1 MSRDTSPKTKDGAV
15 MNDWDDSLSQRSRRS
30 TKSRSRASSSSKQ
43 AHRRGV
49 IQGRSPDEE
58 PSQSRTSRSSP
69 DRDHESDRDERR
81 TNGSLYSEDSET
93 LTERSLSPYSCSRSP
108 TPQRRMHV
116 KRVSGSPIYKTGIGR
131 RPLRPGGLPQS
142 YLRGQRSQSKEPSPS
157 KDLDLVTKRML
168 SARLLKIN
176 ELRNS
181 LAELQLRT
189 DELQKENRI
198 LRQLKIR
205 QEKALQRYDDTES
218 EISKLI
224 TQHSNETHALRERLR
239 RTKERERAAERRLKE
254 SEEQLRRSRSTIAR
268 LNKLVEHKELGVR
281 DELSRKLEEETVRA
295 REMALRVK
303 ELERSLE
310 LSGGSFQRQLAAE
323 RKKTLSVQ
331 EEMKTLQGELEQLS
345 QKLKEKERELDT
357 RNIYANRMV
366 KSSQRKEADTKQKIS
381 SRSSSKAI
389 QTQDR
394 VSSPDFPSPP
404 PALAEANEHVP
415 DEYLSLK
422 EQDRRSET
430 EEGRRTSE
438 PQKKES
444 QEDDAKT
451 SGRLRS
457 GGLLHEGCVTCAVT
471 GGEAKEDV
479 FSVTQGEAV
488 KRPGHVQGEV
498 ERWNQQAAEETRRKK
513 EQLLAKMR
521 EIDCENHGFQLSRTQ
536 NTEGAIFNLTEPE
549 LGLRGRRRPVL
560 EGGATGRR
568 TPRSQTSGEDLAFGG
583 YAPSFTQPGSRG
595 SPGFPSPPPREGR
608 DSALEAIGVFTLRGA
623 ETAPKEPDRGADQ
636 QRKSDLMQQL
646 FGTVATI
653 SAPAA
658 TNGLGL
664 GPDSL
669 ISFRPSSPPAH
680 STLRVREGRPAV
692 RAIASYDDDIEEITL

>member
-1 MSRDTSPKTKDGAV
+1 MSRTTSPKAKEGAIRSG
-15 MNDWDDSLSQRSRRS
+15 WDDSSSQRSLRS
-30 TKSRSRASSSSKQ
+30 SKSRSQASSSSKQ
-43 AHRRGV
+43 EHRRSV
-49 IQGRSPDEE
+49 VQGRSQDEE
-58 PSQSRTSRSSP
+58 SRTSRSHP
-69 DRDHESDRDERR
+69 DGDQESDRDEQR

-93 LTERSLSPYSCSRSP
+93 LTGRSLSPYSCSRTPSP
-108 TPQRRMHV
+108 APLRRMRG
-116 KRVSGSPIYKTGIGR
+116 KRVSGSPIHKTGLGR

-142 YLRGQRSQSKEPSPS
+142 YLRGQRSHSKEPAPS

-224 TQHSNETHALRERLR
+224 SQHSNETQALRERLR

-254 SEEQLRRSRSTIAR
+254 SEEQLQRSRSTIAR
-268 LNKLVEHKELGVR
+268 LKKLVEQKELGVR
-281 DELSRKLEEETVRA
+281 DELSRKLEEEKVRA
-295 REMALRVK
+295 QEMALRVK

-310 LSGGSFQRQLAAE
+310 LSSGSFQRQLAAE

-331 EEMKTLQGELEQLS
+331 EEMKTLQGELDQLTH
-345 QKLKEKERELDT
+345 KLKEKERELDT

-366 KSSQRKEADTKQKIS
+366 KSSQRKEADTRQKIS

-404 PALAEANEHVP
+404 PALVEASEHIP

-422 EQDRRSET
+422 EQDRTCET
-430 EEGRRTSE
+430 EEKHPPSE
-438 PQKKES
+438 PQKKET
-444 QEDDAKT
+444 QEDDTQTK
-451 SGRLRS
+451 RS
-457 GGLLHEGCVTCAVT
+457 GAEATADT
-471 GGEAKEDV
+471 GGV
-479 FSVTQGEAV
+479 LSVVQEEAV
-488 KRPGHVQGEV
+488 RRPGHVQGEV

-521 EIDCENHGFQLSRTQ
+521 EIDCENHGVQLFTESSSVSS
-536 NTEGAIFNLTEPE
+536 TEGSIFNLTEPE

-560 EGGATGRR
+560 EAGATGRR
-568 TPRSQTSGEDLAFGG
+568 PPRSQVSSEDLAFGG
-583 YAPSFTQPGSRG
+583 YAPSFTQ
-595 SPGFPSPPPREGR
+595 PGFPSPPPREGR

-636 QRKSDLMQQL
+636 QRKSNLMQQL

-653 SAPAA
+653 SSPAA

-664 GPDSL
+664 GQDSL
-669 ISFRPSSPPAH
+669 LGFRPSSPPGL
-680 STLRVREGRPAV
+680 STLRVRESRPAV
-692 RAIASYDDDIEEITL
+692 RAITSFDDDIEEITL